1 MALTIQSISDVE
13 RLLQQASQ
21 PYQAMS
27 TKNARVDKYRDFL
40 INLLSNA
47 MGRELTEA
55 ELEIADIGFSF
66 LNENELL
73 PGLHSGGAQYNDVLS
88 SLLSVNG
95 PRGGSS
101 YKDQQTLQQLSN
113 LAYNTNTQINN
124 NIYTKD
130 GSMNFQITRGLN
142 SKLATQLGTSI
153 LQREIQGK
161 KLGDISDTL
170 SFGKSSSEMRENLEK
185 YVKERKIEADGELHT
200 RIQTQI
206 KEIEAL
212 EDEALIRFAYRTNA
226 EEKIVRTDAE
236 GNVVRDDN
244 GEIVYD
250 TIKHKLDPG
259 FKLEYKGKQIQSE
272 AEFAK
277 LSDSNQRAAAR
288 QYRQKLVDQATKVGE
303 DALIKDDSGRVIDY
317 YLYDDK
323 GNRLQTSKAA
333 VDEAGN
339 IRRDDKGNVIQEST
353 DLRLSDV
360 MQSFLQSDDARD
372 AIKFGTKVRGRT
384 VSQTS
389 ANIMNEML
397 TYGDTTETVLKNQ
410 VSDKVFQGM
419 ADAAE
424 NVRFISKAFNLQD
437 MSQVEAVAEASGLG
451 DILDTGNASKTR
463 QQLEELKRM
472 AIAQNR
478 DIKDLF
484 KERADLV
491 EVLGVEF
498 GGTQYVNKEFTTNLH
513 RIISQ
518 HNMSEIKGPAGV
530 AMKTQE
536 EVAQEV
542 LRSRANTENVFG
554 GFAIGQYAVNHM
566 DHLSEDTKDQ
576 INKMVERGRKYL
588 KEGDREKAHL
598 ISEDIR
604 AIVNEAVGGEL
615 SYAHNRQAQALYGN
629 TDYELSVGSGL
640 KVQLRDAYDRQFN
653 AGVLGYSSK
662 QEEMQE
668 LWEKVSSVK
677 SSPYYEQLLAI
688 ENDEKLSP
696 VEKEIKRQ
704 ELLKNDPQLKNT
716 VILNKHAASQ
726 KSGQLDDFQ
735 KYLKGWEIYYK
746 SAATAETEIQDAV
759 DKKADEQ
766 IIKEFGDEGKSIL
779 EKLDKEED
787 VLASIGLNA
796 SSPEEADRLI
806 NEHIQTNYGDKAVEI
821 YNKREA
827 YAAQERSKY
836 TQADIDK
843 RKREI
848 QEEKFGELYGMDGNQ
863 AFMHW
868 AAETRKRGVNTI
880 NAEDTVDI
888 VVEQDG
894 QSVVRTVNKRD
905 LYSAFAFRGTDREQ
919 RYRMITDTEGNTI
932 DTSTIDVSQIYDLEE
947 LASGGIFGIGN
958 ISDDEKRVKEFR
970 EQEQKLLGDIVDI
983 TGSNE
988 TEIHAFTGA
997 YNKYKDIID
1006 NKVEYQGKTGK
1017 EAAQEWLTKEYA
1029 DTLRSQGY
1037 SEDMVSKNI
1046 DVMSRMYEIGTD
1058 GNKLRSYLVTQMAN
1072 TGTIVQGSTGKA
1084 QAWLEKF
1091 HEISNPGDKSMDMDT
1106 QDQIMAGLF
1115 GDGSGFLDEKEAIN
1129 IQYKRWLES
1138 KATKDEQ
1145 GNIIAKED
1153 NIESLQEFFK
1163 EKGELGGAALGGYAL
1178 ETFIESGAFGS
1189 KEDVDKFVKDL
1200 AKEDPEAILENGV
1213 FKGGKYKGLTD
1224 REAYNKKVAE
1234 EMLNDEEAQSML
1246 KEIGVDVNNEESK
1259 KKFIDTVQKGGV
1271 AGLFREYLAPNGYD
1285 VMTAGKTSFLAR
1297 RISSQ
1302 QFSADLNKEFSNIS
1316 KADFSKYLKGD
1327 SQIDSNE
1334 FMQLMTQMYGI
1345 EQADMEEV
1353 LTKSGML
1360 DEKGNFG
1367 SKEEAGVLAGKS
1379 LKEAEAWFKGNK
1391 VTDKA
1396 TIEKELGEG
1405 AYDKLIKGNI
1415 SDIKDFDS
1423 KTGKYMRKGSKY
1435 YGKTADQIL
1444 TENISEEH
1452 RKAYIDSQYGK
1463 GTYEALISDDP
1474 KHADRKRELL
1484 DKDGKFKDGEFK
1496 GRTMDTV
1503 LAQFARGAGTTD
1515 QQFMDLVLSQTG
1527 KDIDLK
1533 ATSEALQ
1540 QAGILNSEGKFK
1552 EGIFKDKTLEEA
1564 NEELNKKGVDGVT
1577 LAERISN
1584 YKDSLEQTSSAEIAG
1599 TVKDLLQDTNSINN
1613 CLNEIKNLISTSKE
1627 APRKE
1632 GNGEGVQSVEA
1643 ADGKVK

>member
-40 INLLSNA
+40 ISLLSNA

-161 KLGDISDTL
+161 KLGDISETL

-185 YVKERKIEADGELHT
+185 YVKERKIEADGELHS

-236 GNVVRDDN
+236 GNIVKDDK

-250 TIKHKLDPG
+250 TIQHKLDPG

-272 AEFAK
+272 AEFAN

-288 QYRQKLVDQATKVGE
+288 QYRQKLIEQATKAGE

-317 YLYDDK
+317 YLYDGK

-491 EVLGVEF
+491 EVLGVEY

-513 RIISQ
+513 RIITQ

-536 EVAQEV
+536 EIAQEV

-604 AIVNEAVGGEL
+604 ALVNESVGGEL

-653 AGVLGYSSK
+653 AGVLGYSTK

-668 LWEKVSSVK
+668 LWEEVSQIQ
-677 SSPYYEQLLAI
+677 SSQVYEQLKAI
-688 ENDEKLSP
+688 ENDQTLTPEQ
-696 VEKEIKRQ
+696 KEIKRQ

-716 VILNKHAASQ
+716 AILNRHTSNQ
-726 KSGQLDDFQ
+726 KSGQTDEFQ
-735 KYLKGWEIYYK
+735 KYLEGVQLVNESYR
-746 SAATAETEIQDAV
+746 TAKKEIQDTA
-759 DKKADEQ
+759 DKSADEQ
-766 IIKEFGDEGKSIL
+766 IIKEFGEEGKST
-779 EKLDKEED
+779 LDKLNKEEA
-787 VLASIGLNA
+787 VLAGIANK
-796 SSPEEADRLI
+796 EDRETYI
-806 NEHIQTNYGDKAVEI
+806 RDNYGDKAVEI
-821 YNKREA
+821 YNKRQE
-827 YAAQERSKY
+827 YAAQERAKY
-836 TQADIDK
+836 TNEDLNK
-843 RKREI
+843 RARQI
-848 QEEKFGELYGMDGNQ
+848 QEEKLGELYAKDGSQ
-863 AFMHW
+863 AIADW
-868 AAETRKRGVNTI
+868 KIYAAKKGLKTVDEK
-880 NAEDTVDI
+880 DTVDV

-894 QSVVRTVNKRD
+894 QSVVRTVNKKA
-905 LYSAFAFRGTDREQ
+905 LLNAFATRGSNLEQ
-919 RYRMITDTEGNTI
+919 RYRVIKDTEGNEI
-932 DTSTIDVSQIYDLEE
+932 DTSKIDSSQVYDLTEASSGLFNTRNIEE
-947 LASGGIFGIGN
+947 DAQ
-958 ISDDEKRVKEFR
+958 RVKEFR

-997 YNKYKDIID
+997 YNKYKDILD

-1091 HEISNPGDKSMDMDT
+1091 HEIVNPGDKSLDMDT

-1153 NIESLQEFFK
+1153 NMESLQEFFK
-1163 EKGELGGAALGGYAL
+1163 EKGEFGGAALGGYAL

-1200 AKEDPEAILENGV
+1200 AKEDPQDILENGV

-1271 AGLFREYLAPNGYD
+1271 AGLFREYLTPNGYD
-1285 VMTAGKTSFLAR
+1285 IMTAGKTSFLAR

-1327 SQIDSNE
+1327 RQVDSNE

-1345 EQADMEEV
+1345 EEADMETV

-1360 DEKGNFG
+1360 DAQGRFG
-1367 SKEEAGVLAGKS
+1367 SKEEAGILAGKS
-1379 LKEAEAWFKGNK
+1379 LKEAREWFKGKK

-1396 TIEKELGEG
+1396 TIDKELGEG
-1405 AYDKLIKGNI
+1405 AYDKLIDGNI
-1415 SDIKDFDS
+1415 SDIKGFDS
-1423 KTGKYMRKGSKY
+1423 KTGKYMKEGSKY

-1527 KDIDLK
+1527 KDVDLK

-1540 QAGILNSEGKFK
+1540 QAGILNAEGKFK

-1584 YKDSLEQTSSAEIAG
+1584 YKESIEQTSSAEIAG
-1599 TVKDLLQDTNSINN
+1599 TVKGLLQDTNSISK
-1613 CLNEIKNLISTSKE
+1613 CLDDIKNLISTSKE
-1627 APRKE
+1627 APRQTDAEKE
-1632 GNGEGVQSVEA
+1632 VK
-1643 ADGKVK
+1643 KVKGADTQVE